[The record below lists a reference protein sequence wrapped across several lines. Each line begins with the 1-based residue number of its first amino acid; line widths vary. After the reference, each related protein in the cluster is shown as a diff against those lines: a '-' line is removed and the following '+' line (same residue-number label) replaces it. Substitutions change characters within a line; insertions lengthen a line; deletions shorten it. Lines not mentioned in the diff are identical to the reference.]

1 MKLSL
6 DIDLSQ
12 TPELADRIMHEA
24 NRLGL
29 SPQLIALWHLRVGLD
44 IEQGNRAVILQGEDL
59 TALEQRLGGGQIP
72 TSADLVTRVER
83 LARIEF
89 GGHEI
94 RLTPAELE
102 ELAWRARKNNKTVA
116 QIVQQ
121 VWLSLNEQFFSY
133 AQRS

>member
-1 MKLSL
+1 MKITLDLPASLWQRLYTEAADKAAPPDVLVTAHLSAGM
-6 DIDLSQ
+6 D
-12 TPELADRIMHEA
+12 
-24 NRLGL
+24 
-29 SPQLIALWHLRVGLD
+29 VD
-44 IEQGNRAVILQGEDL
+44 IEGRWVILQGADL
-59 TALEQRLGGGQIP
+59 LSLEQRLGGGQIP
-72 TSADLVTRVER
+72 TSADLVKRIER

-94 RLTPAELE
+94 RLSLAELE

-116 QIVQQ
+116 QMVQQ